1 LLFLIRVC
9 SSHCCIWA
17 QTKSLDCSVCFHSIY
32 ENYFRVFTSPA
43 LDWFVTILELY
54 LKSLKLYTVNFV
66 NFQTIC

>member
-1 LLFLIRVC
+1 LFFLIRVC

-32 ENYFRVFTSPA
+32 ENYFRVFASPA
-43 LDWFVTILELY
+43 LDWFVTILKLY
-54 LKSLKLYTVNFV
+54 LKRVHRTLNFH